1 MGGLACGVTCT
12 YGPEN
17 GISLSKL
24 KNDIRHLTRR
34 YKEAELKGIKNEGR
48 IIIRNEFTNS
58 STYSTKVISAILNE
72 EGKGL
77 FDSKTAILGPLQQG
91 GIPSPLD
98 RIRAVRQAVECINW
112 LEKKTKENKK
122 ISSYRKYLKVSKT
135 DELPKKVD
143 KEAYVIGIRGD
154 KLEFTQVNELI
165 KETNIDLRKTSH
177 NWWMKYYPLI
187 KILSKYYYFDVN
199 DETDIDYLTNEK
211 NI

>member
-1 MGGLACGVTCT
+1 
-12 YGPEN
+12 
-17 GISLSKL
+17 L
-24 KNDIRHLTRR
+24 K
-34 YKEAELKGIKNEGR
+34 
-48 IIIRNEFTNS
+48 
-58 STYSTKVISAILNE
+58 
-72 EGKGL
+72 
-77 FDSKTAILGPLQQG
+77 
-91 GIPSPLD
+91 
-98 RIRAVRQAVECINW
+98 
-112 LEKKTKENKK
+112 KKTKENKK